1 MGYHTSQS
9 CYSHNKA
16 KVHYVIDFY
25 IQQLR
30 LSRHSTGRR
39 PDGPVGGL
47 HHAPWA
53 SVAWDRTRPLY
64 PPITIKLP
72 PTTASTDTIQLLPDP
87 PDSSCCR
94 ARDRSTVSSTA
105 ACTPVAWAMRTTAA
119 KASPPL
125 LLLLLLLPR
134 PPLLLL
140 PLPRLL
146 LLLRM
151 LSAHACK
158 ARRGQSHVNV
168 PPSPPTKA
176 PADHCEVWKVAMHA
190 GGGHAGSMKK
200 IGKHRTVRVAY
211 RWRCRCPRAQLH
223 IHVHGGADH
232 MIRRRCRRR

>member
-1 MGYHTSQS
+1 MRSGSSSRLLLS
-9 CYSHNKA
+9 CRRLLLLRTRYNYS
-16 KVHYVIDFY
+16 
-25 IQQLR
+25 R
-30 LSRHSTGRR
+30 T
-39 PDGPVGGL
+39 PPT
-47 HHAPWA
+47 HHAAAHETAVRPRA
-53 SVAWDRTRPLY
+53 RPL
-64 PPITIKLP
+64 
-72 PTTASTDTIQLLPDP
+72 A
-87 PDSSCCR
+87 
-94 ARDRSTVSSTA
+94 
-105 ACTPVAWAMRTTAA
+105 PVAWAMRTTAA
-119 KASPPL
+119 KASPPLL